1 MLWNSRKRIKINLKD
16 KSKMVSKEDKGWQEI
31 DIQEHVIVVANMYPL
46 GSGIL
51 SDTEV
56 IGELNA

>member
-1 MLWNSRKRIKINLKD
+1 
-16 KSKMVSKEDKGWQEI
+16 MVKAADLDVVKEGEGWQEI
-31 DIQEHVIVVANMYPL
+31 DIQEHVIVVVNMYPL

-51 SDTEV
+51 NDTEA

>member
-1 MLWNSRKRIKINLKD
+1 MSVGRKKY
-16 KSKMVSKEDKGWQEI
+16 EEWQEI

-51 SDTEV
+51 NGTEV

>member
-1 MLWNSRKRIKINLKD
+1 
-16 KSKMVSKEDKGWQEI
+16 MVSKEDKGWQEI
-31 DIQEHVIVVANMYPL
+31 DIQEHVIVVVNMYPL

-51 SDTEV
+51 SGTEV